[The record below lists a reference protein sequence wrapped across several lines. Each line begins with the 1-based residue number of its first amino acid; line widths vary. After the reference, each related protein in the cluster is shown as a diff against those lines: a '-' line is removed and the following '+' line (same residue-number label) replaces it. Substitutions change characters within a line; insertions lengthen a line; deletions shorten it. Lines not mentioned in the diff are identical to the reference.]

1 MGYMIKNFEN
11 YLVKNKNVDRE
22 EEYIPDF
29 W

>member
-11 YLVKNKNVDRE
+11 YLVKNKYVDRE
-22 EEYIPDF
+22 EEYIPNF